1 MTVSV
6 VTPILVGGAGGSL
19 ETSSRT
25 LSSFV
30 VAATVVGVDVAAG
43 VGVTGPGEDSVSLL
57 FRIPDMPGSLPRL
70 DVDEVPEFVLHMK
83 L

>member
-6 VTPILVGGAGGSL
+6 VTPILVGGLGGSL

-30 VAATVVGVDVAAG
+30 VATVVGVDVVG

-70 DVDEVPEFVLHMK
+70 DVDEVPEFILHFE